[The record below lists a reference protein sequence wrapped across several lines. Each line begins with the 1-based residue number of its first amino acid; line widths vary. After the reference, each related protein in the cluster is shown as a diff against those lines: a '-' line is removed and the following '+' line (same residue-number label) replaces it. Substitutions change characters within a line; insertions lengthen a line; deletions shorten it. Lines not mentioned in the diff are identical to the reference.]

1 MVNAVVML
9 DTKESSAVLALLH
22 TMSHIEMSRNCSAL
36 LATHLARDP
45 AVKQALKVCK
55 V

>member
-1 MVNAVVML
+1 MVSAVVML
-9 DTKESSAVLALLH
+9 DMKEISAVLALLH
-22 TMSHIEMSRNCSAL
+22 TTSHIKMSIKCYAL

-45 AVKQALKVCK
+45 ALRQALKVCK